1 VYASMTKP
9 VLLVVRL
16 RERLRAV
23 AASTERLRRA
33 MYVPASSSLG
43 SDFY

>member
-1 VYASMTKP
+1 MKP
-9 VLLVVRL
+9 VPVVVRL

-23 AASTERLRRA
+23 AASAESLRRT
-33 MYVPASSSLG
+33 MHVPTSSAYG

>member
-1 VYASMTKP
+1 MTKP
-9 VLLVVRL
+9 VPLVVRL

-23 AASTERLRRA
+23 AASAERLRRA
-33 MYVPASSSLG
+33 IDVPTSSSLG

>member
-1 VYASMTKP
+1 VP
-9 VLLVVRL
+9 LVVRL

-23 AASTERLRRA
+23 AASVECLRRA
-33 MYVPASSSLG
+33 MYVPTSSSLG